1 MKHPEL
7 FLVPAFMLADYFLTI
22 VGAKQRDKKYS
33 EHFTTEHYELNPT
46 WQKQIAQGKWLN
58 PKHLLITTVVTLLL
72 VLVIEAAEGV
82 PEPLAQGILGGLLV
96 FFGAVIGRHLY
107 NLLIFRDINRKPN
120 EISGQVAMAH
130 GLMLRMSLYQY
141 VVVLIPLALIAVLSP
156 TPFVLGGL
164 LGVVLLLVHHLRW
177 IGRYRKEQ
185 RSLNGP
191 DAGG

>member
-1 MKHPEL
+1 
-7 FLVPAFMLADYFLTI
+7 MLADYFLTL

-33 EHFTTEHYELNPT
+33 EHFTTEHYELNPM
-46 WQKQIAQGKWLN
+46 WQKQIAQRKWFS
-58 PKHLLITTVVTLLL
+58 PKHLLLTIIVTLLL
-72 VLVIEAAEGV
+72 VLVMEPGGA

-120 EISGQVAMAH
+120 EISGQVTMAH
-130 GLMLRMSLYQY
+130 GLVLRMSLYQS
-141 VVVLIPLALIAVLSP
+141 VVVLVPLALIAALSP

-164 LGVVLLLVHHLRW
+164 LGVVVLLVHHLRW
-177 IGRYRKEQ
+177 IGKYRKEK

-191 DAGG
+191 DTGG